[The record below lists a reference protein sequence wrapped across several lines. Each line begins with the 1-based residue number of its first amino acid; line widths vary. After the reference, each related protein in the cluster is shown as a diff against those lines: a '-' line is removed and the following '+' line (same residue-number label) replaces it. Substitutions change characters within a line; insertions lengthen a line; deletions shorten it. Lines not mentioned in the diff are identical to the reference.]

1 VTRWLAGVFNPRQ
14 ASDSRRLSGALDP
27 EPAVVLESGPL
38 RVAYTGAVNPGR
50 APLCLL
56 DGHLD
61 NVADLRAALGCN
73 ADAAPE
79 ELLAIGWRRWGLD
92 LLSRLR
98 GEFAI
103 VLWDRERHEG
113 VLARDQLGARSLYL
127 HDAFGELCFAS
138 EIRQLL
144 ALLARRPAPDPVSV
158 AHWIT
163 MSNRP
168 GTATLYEGVRRLNPG
183 SALLISDSGAREV
196 AYWEPRYVEPLDEGP
211 DLVQRLRMEL
221 DRAVARKMPADGLTG
236 VLMSGGLD
244 SSTVAAVAA
253 TQAPGRVLAQAAIFP
268 EHPAVDE
275 SQLIEELR
283 AFLSLRGINAE
294 VRSGGLLASAL
305 DSISQ
310 WQLPLRSW
318 GDFWALPL
326 LRAARRAGVTVTL
339 GGDGGDELFGTR
351 AYLMSDRIRSWH
363 PIQALDLLRELPGA
377 GDHPARR
384 DVVRI
389 YAKTA
394 LVGAL
399 PYSLHTLALRHLPRG
414 RTPGWLLPATARNMT
429 DHDDEAAWKRLPG
442 PRWWAET
449 AHGLT
454 RGVEET
460 GVFDHQRRRAA
471 SAGLQARHALFD
483 LDLVQLCLRLP
494 PRATFDRYRSRP
506 LLRAAMEGLLPDSVR
521 LRPQKALFDS
531 LLIDCLTGAD
541 GEIARTL
548 LSDRSAEL
556 GAYVDR
562 DAMGKALFGRAAGR
576 STPSF
581 QWMWQFWRLL
591 TAECW
596 LRSQADSDLATT
608 LMARAS
614 PARVEVHE
622 AGVLGAAGE
631 PG

>member
-1 VTRWLAGVFNPRQ
+1 VTRWLAGVFDPRRGG
-14 ASDSRRLSGALDP
+14 DPGRLSRALDP
-27 EPAVVLESGPL
+27 EPAVVFESGPL
-38 RVAYTGAVNPGR
+38 RVAYTGTVKPDR

-61 NVADLRAALGCN
+61 NAEDLRDALGHD
-73 ADAAPE
+73 ADVTPE
-79 ELLAIGWRRWGLD
+79 ELLAVGWQRWGFD

-98 GEFAI
+98 GEFAL
-103 VLWDRERHEG
+103 VLWDRERREA

-138 EIRQLL
+138 EVRQLL
-144 ALLARRPAPDPVSV
+144 ALLPRTPAPDPVSV

-168 GTATLYEGVRRLNPG
+168 GAATLYEGVRRLNPG
-183 SALLISDSGAREV
+183 SALLIGDRGVSEV
-196 AYWEPRYVEPLDEGP
+196 AYWKPRYVEPLDEGP
-211 DLVQRLRMEL
+211 DLAQRLRVGLEQ
-221 DRAVARKMPADGLTG
+221 AVARKMPADGLTG

-244 SSTVAAVAA
+244 SSTVAALAA
-253 TQAPGRVLAQAAIFP
+253 TRAPGRVLAQAAVFP

-275 SQLIEELR
+275 SHLIAELR
-283 AFLSLRGINAE
+283 ASLGLRGENAE

-305 DSISQ
+305 DSIAQ

-326 LRAARRAGVTVTL
+326 LRAARRSGVTAIL

-351 AYLMSDRIRSWH
+351 TYLMSDRIRSWH
-363 PIQALDLLRELPGA
+363 PIQALALLRELPGA

-384 DVVRI
+384 DIARI

-394 LVGAL
+394 IVGAI
-399 PYSLHTLALRHLPRG
+399 PYDLHTVALQYLVRG
-414 RTPGWLLPATARNMT
+414 RTPAWLLPATAR
-429 DHDDEAAWKRLPG
+429 DLAEHDDEAAWKRLPG

-454 RGVEET
+454 RGLEET
-460 GVFDHQRRRAA
+460 GVFEHQRRRAA

-483 LDLVQLCLRLP
+483 LDLVELCLRLP
-494 PRATFDRYRSRP
+494 PEATFDRHRSRP
-506 LLRAAMEGLLPDSVR
+506 LLRAAMKGLLPDSVR
-521 LRPQKALFDS
+521 MRPQKALFDS
-531 LLIDCLTGAD
+531 LLIDCLTGVD
-541 GEIARTL
+541 GEVARAL
-548 LSDRSAEL
+548 LSDRDAEL

-562 DAMGKALFGRAAGR
+562 DAMGNALLGGSTGH

-596 LRSQADSDLATT
+596 LRSQTDHNLAGT
-608 LMARAS
+608 LEARAD
-614 PARVEVHE
+614 PARVEVRE
-622 AGVLGAAGE
+622 ARLSGAVAASR
-631 PG
+631 